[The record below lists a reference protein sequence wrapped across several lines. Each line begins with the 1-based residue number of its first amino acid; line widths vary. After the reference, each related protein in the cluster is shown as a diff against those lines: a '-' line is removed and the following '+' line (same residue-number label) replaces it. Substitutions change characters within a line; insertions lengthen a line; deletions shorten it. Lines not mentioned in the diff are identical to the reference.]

1 MDQFSSKFSL
11 ELFDRTVQKCQDVKT
26 LQSLCVELYSQMQ
39 GHRMMYEQLIKDN
52 LPKIP
57 EM

>member
-11 ELFDRTVQKCQDVKT
+11 ELFDRTVHKCEDVKT

-39 GHRMMYEQLIKDN
+39 GHRMMYEQMIKDN
-52 LPKIP
+52 LPKMP